1 MAEDQDRDDSQKTEE
16 PTPKR
21 LREAR
26 EKGQVAR
33 SQEISHWFM
42 ILAFTVIVGF
52 FGQGLA
58 GGVGEVLLPF
68 IARPHAFAIGEREV
82 GALLRNAAAGIAA
95 VFLVPVAIAVLAA
108 LLSGLLQTGVV
119 LSLEPI
125 KPKLSKIS
133 LNSGFKR
140 LFSTRAL
147 SEFAKGVFKIAIVT
161 LAVVLVIYP
170 ERDLI
175 PQVPSMTMAALLDT
189 VQSLGLRLL
198 LAVLAVMTVI
208 AALDYLYQHHK
219 HIKQLRMSRQDL
231 KDEYKQTEGDPM
243 IKARLRQIR
252 TERARQRMMAAVPEA
267 DVVITNPTH
276 FAVALK
282 YRPDEMTAPRLL
294 AKGVDSLAQRMRAL
308 AEEHEIPVVENPPLA
323 RALHAGVELDQE
335 IPAEHYK
342 TVAEVIG
349 YVWRLKGRKLPQRKR

>member
-1 MAEDQDRDDSQKTEE
+1 MAEDQERDDSQKTEE

-26 EKGQVAR
+26 ENGQIAR

-42 ILAFTVIVGF
+42 ILAFAVIVGF

-58 GGVGEVLLPF
+58 GGIGEVMLPF
-68 IARPHAFAIGEREV
+68 IARPHAIAIGEHEV
-82 GALLRNAAAGIAA
+82 GVLLRNAAAGIAA

-108 LLSGLLQTGVV
+108 LLSGLLQTGAV

-133 LNSGFKR
+133 LASGCKR

-147 SEFAKGVFKIAIVT
+147 AEFAKGLFKIAVVSV
-161 LAVVLVIYP
+161 AVVLVIYP
-170 ERDLI
+170 ERELI
-175 PQVPSMTMAALLDT
+175 PHVPSMTMAALLDT

-198 LAVLAVMTVI
+198 MAVIAVMTVI

-219 HIKQLRMSRQDL
+219 HIKQLRMTRQEL
-231 KDEYKQTEGDPM
+231 KDEYKQTEGDPT

-276 FAVALK
+276 FSVALRYDRLK
-282 YRPDEMTAPRLL
+282 NSAPEVV
-294 AKGVDSLAQRMRAL
+294 AKGVDHMAL
-308 AEEHEIPVVENPPLA
+308 RIREFAKEHDVTLMEDPPLA
-323 RALHAGVELDQE
+323 RAIYRAVKVGQE
-335 IPAEHYK
+335 IPEKFYQAVA
-342 TVAEVIG
+342 TVLGHV
-349 YVWRLKGRKLPQRKR
+349 YRLKGNVA